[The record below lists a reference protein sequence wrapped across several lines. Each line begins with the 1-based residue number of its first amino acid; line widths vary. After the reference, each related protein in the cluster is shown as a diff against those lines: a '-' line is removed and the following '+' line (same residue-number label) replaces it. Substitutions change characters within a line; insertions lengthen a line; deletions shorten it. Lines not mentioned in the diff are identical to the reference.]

1 MEKYRILSDVFA
13 VPGLFCLFFGA
24 LRYLANQATFHGL
37 NYILKNALR
46 LLTLQQAKVY
56 APKERKQNGSAVLLL
71 IGALLLTAAGIF
83 AGLYHP

>member
-1 MEKYRILSDVFA
+1 MENYRMISDLFA

-24 LRYLANQATFHGL
+24 LRYLANQGTFHGL
-37 NYILKNALR
+37 NYILRNALR
-46 LLTLQQAKVY
+46 LLTFQQAKAY

-71 IGALLLTAAGIF
+71 IGALLLAVAGIF